1 MRTRFRHSTAGA
13 RPFHPAD
20 AAGPTDPEPA
30 AAETDGGASAAPA
43 QPEIDPATL
52 ETERRKA
59 YQEGYAAGLAERDA
73 AIDTALSQAVEHA
86 GRLASEIGEVR
97 DRVAADAERFV
108 RAVLRAVLPSVADRA
123 TGLELA
129 SAITDTIRAAR
140 PRHDVAITLHP
151 AVANAIERRLD
162 SDAVPAGLTIA
173 RDPGLG
179 PREAYLAWEGGGAEI
194 DFSQPLQRCLA
205 VLDGA
210 PVVDLQAAGDG
221 GDAGGI
227 AVGRTAA
234 HAAEDPETTD
244 REGDTDER
252 GESAA

>member
-1 MRTRFRHSTAGA
+1 MRTRFRHSRAGA
-13 RPFHPAD
+13 RPFRPEDAAAD
-20 AAGPTDPEPA
+20 ATGPGPS
-30 AAETDGGASAAPA
+30 AAEVDGGGAAA
-43 QPEIDPATL
+43 QPEVDPATL

-73 AIDTALSQAVEHA
+73 AIDAALTEAVGHA
-86 GRLASEIGEVR
+86 SRLAAEIGEVR
-97 DRVAADAERFV
+97 DRVTADADRFV

-123 TGLELA
+123 AGLELA

-162 SDAVPAGLTIA
+162 TQDVPAGVTIA

-210 PVVDLQAAGDG
+210 PMVEVETTGAGGEVSGAAVSWAG
-221 GDAGGI
+221 GD
-227 AVGRTAA
+227 TT
-234 HAAEDPETTD
+234 EDPETTD

>member
-97 DRVAADAERFV
+97 DRVAADAE
-108 RAVLRAVLPSVADRA
+108 
-123 TGLELA
+123 
-129 SAITDTIRAAR
+129 
-140 PRHDVAITLHP
+140 
-151 AVANAIERRLD
+151 
-162 SDAVPAGLTIA
+162 
-173 RDPGLG
+173 
-179 PREAYLAWEGGGAEI
+179 I